1 MIFRVDFHIHIST
14 LRFLSHVDQYRVL
27 SRVPCAIQEVP
38 LRVILDAHILS
49 VLLTSRTFL
58 ISYCLI
64 LGEMDLIS
72 RT

>member
-14 LRFLSHVDQYRVL
+14 LRFLSRVDQKRVL
-27 SRVPCAIQEVP
+27 SRVPCATLEVP
-38 LRVILDAHILS
+38 LRFILDAYILS

-58 ISYCLI
+58 ISYCLM
-64 LGEMDLIS
+64 LGEMDLVR